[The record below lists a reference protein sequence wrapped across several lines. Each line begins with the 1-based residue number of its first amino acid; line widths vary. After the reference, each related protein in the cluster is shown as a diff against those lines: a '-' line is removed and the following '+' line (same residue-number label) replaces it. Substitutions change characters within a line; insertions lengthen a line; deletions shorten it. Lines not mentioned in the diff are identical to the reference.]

1 MGNKGSQLSNKNLAL
16 LARNADMDESQ
27 VMVIP
32 VIYVIPVIPVIHALS
47 SIDHVSIWSCIVTL
61 AQGLGFGL
69 GENKNVSAWGIYRG
83 ISKRKQLNS
92 SIRSWYSCGDVNRD
106 FGDGIWCDRSQNVK
120 KYS

>member
-27 VMVIP
+27 VM
-32 VIYVIPVIPVIHALS
+32 VIPVIHALS

-106 FGDGIWCDRSQNVK
+106 FGDGIWCDRSQNAK